1 VNVFSRWVDL
11 AYDKMIEL
19 ITRNYQLLGIIKNIK
34 RYVNEYNM
42 CQRMKN
48 CIEVLKTD
56 SKWSTREAVDT
67 VFYNS

>member
-1 VNVFSRWVDL
+1 LV
-11 AYDKMIEL
+11 YDKIIEL

-56 SKWSTREAVDT
+56 SK
-67 VFYNS
+67 